1 MNFLAAWSRFSG
13 RENIVPQISGPTS
26 NLRELMSA
34 WRHDFHQHP
43 ELGFNEHRTSSRV
56 ADLLE
61 GFGLEVH
68 TGIGQTGV
76 VGVLQKGNATTSIG
90 LRADMDALPIQET
103 SSPAYKS
110 CNDGVMHACGHDGH
124 TSMLLGA
131 AKHLADNGDF
141 NGRVVFIFQPNEEYG
156 LGACAMLDDGLFDK
170 FGVDEVHGMHNI
182 PGMETGTFATR
193 AGPITASES
202 LFEIEISA
210 HGGHAALPHM
220 GVDAILVGSEIV
232 SALQTIVSRKLNPS
246 LNGVVSVTEFET
258 DGRRNVL
265 PGKATLRG
273 DARAL
278 STDINRSIESHL
290 RNIVEG
296 VCVAHGVKAVV
307 SYDPIFP
314 VTCNAADAA
323 RSAVMAARKLA
334 GKDAVDGDC
343 HAQLFSE
350 DFAHLAAARPGCFM
364 LMGNGVEGAH
374 GEPLHSS
381 SYDFNDEALVA
392 GSSYWVSLVEQHLGQ
407 GE

>member
-1 MNFLAAWSRFSG
+1 MS
-13 RENIVPQISGPTS
+13 QITGPTS
-26 NLRELMSA
+26 NLLELMTA
-34 WRHDFHQHP
+34 WRHDFHQNP
-43 ELGFNEHRTSSRV
+43 ELGFNELYTSRQV

-61 GFGLEVH
+61 SFGLEVH
-68 TGIGQTGV
+68 TGIGKTGV
-76 VGVLQKGNATTSIG
+76 VGVLQKGNATNSIG
-90 LRADMDALPIQET
+90 MRADMDALPIHET
-103 SSPAYKS
+103 TSLAYKS

-131 AKHLADNGDF
+131 AKHLAENGNF
-141 NGRVVFIFQPNEEYG
+141 NGRAVFIFQPSEEYG
-156 LGACAMLDDGLFDK
+156 LGAAAMLDDGLFDK

-182 PGMETGTFATR
+182 PGMEVGTFATR
-193 AGPITASES
+193 AGAITASES
-202 LFEIEISA
+202 LFEIEVSA

-220 GVDAILVGSEIV
+220 GVDAILVGCEIV

-278 STDINRSIESHL
+278 SPDINQSIEAHM
-290 RNIVEG
+290 RKIVDG
-296 VCVAHGVKAVV
+296 VCLAHGVTGAV
-307 SYDPIFP
+307 SYDTIFP
-314 VTCNAADAA
+314 ATINTPETAG
-323 RSAVMAARKLA
+323 SAVQAAQALA
-334 GKDAVDGDC
+334 GNEAVDGNC
-343 HAQLFSE
+343 PAKLFSE

-374 GEPLHSS
+374 GEALHSS
-381 SYDFNDEALVA
+381 NYDFNDDALVA
-392 GSSYWVSLVEQHLGQ
+392 GSSYWVSLVEQQLGH